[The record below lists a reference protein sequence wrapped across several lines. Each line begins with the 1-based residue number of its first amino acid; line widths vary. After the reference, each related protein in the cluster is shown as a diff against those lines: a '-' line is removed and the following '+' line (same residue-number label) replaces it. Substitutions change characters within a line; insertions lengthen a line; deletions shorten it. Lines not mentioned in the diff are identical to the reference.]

1 LKQIRHMNVSTRTI
15 AEIISSKLDVP
26 YYVILEVLEEEKKYM
41 KDMIKKGY
49 RIEVCNLVVFE
60 PYITKFKNIDC
71 KTKLSRM
78 FRAELR
84 EEDNSGKNE

>member
-1 LKQIRHMNVSTRTI
+1 MKQIRHMNVSTRTI

-26 YYVILEVLEEEKKYM
+26 YYVILEVLEEEKKNM
-41 KDMIKKGY
+41 KDIIKKGY